1 MAWLRIVCIFSLF
14 PYALLDIV
22 SYNFIVTYGNIAP
35 DNYLQEAILINGQ
48 FPGPE
53 IRVKKHDTLI
63 LNVTNY
69 LDHGLTIHYHGIHQK
84 GTPES
89 DGGPHVTQELI
100 PTNGSFLHKTHIGNQ
115 SGTYLYHAHTKL
127 DLIWAYGPLI
137 IDDTDVTSMNKAY
150 FYHEERLVIISQCW
164 HDKISNIYN
173 DITTSMDKMG
183 MMPDTD
189 SIFINGRSYG
199 IWNSQNAVPESD
211 GYEIINVEPN
221 KIYRFRVIGFGSDSM
236 LKFVIPQHLLTIIE
250 VDGYLVDPVVTDHL
264 EINSGQRY
272 SVLVKTDKNPDNYI
286 IKSDEIPGPGP
297 DNGIAILHYKG
308 SKDPTHLR
316 KLVRKGK
323 SAEFN
328 LTEWVLPQLHPSTL
342 VHQNLVYKVP
352 AHYDREIIIKSSL
365 KDIDGY
371 AKFTVNDVLYKDPKI
386 NFLKQ
391 IRNGVNISN
400 HPGVYE
406 IIKGERVQIVF
417 QNEFGDD
424 GVCEQHP
431 WHTHGHTFYIVG
443 EGPDEYNSK
452 TAKPIFDHN
461 IARNKVQF
469 RDVLTIFPNRSDS
482 KTEGGTPC
490 GWVAIRFVAD
500 NPGVWMAHCHRIA
513 DSIIGMIF
521 ILYERF

>member
-1 MAWLRIVCIFSLF
+1 
-14 PYALLDIV
+14 
-22 SYNFIVTYGNIAP
+22 
-35 DNYLQEAILINGQ
+35 
-48 FPGPE
+48 
-53 IRVKKHDTLI
+53 
-63 LNVTNY
+63 
-69 LDHGLTIHYHGIHQK
+69 
-84 GTPES
+84 
-89 DGGPHVTQELI
+89 
-100 PTNGSFLHKTHIGNQ
+100 
-115 SGTYLYHAHTKL
+115 L

-150 FYHEERLVIISQCW
+150 FYQEERLVIISQCW